1 MRDRRQVDMMSEERQ
16 PEFPLK
22 PGSRQGSTISTI
34 LSDTVMI
41 YISYQNSTE
50 DRHKRIKRGKEEF
63 TPPLFPDNTI
73 LYLDDPVE
81 SIGKL

>member
-1 MRDRRQVDMMSEERQ
+1 
-16 PEFPLK
+16 
-22 PGSRQGSTISTI
+22 
-34 LSDTVMI
+34 MI
-41 YISYQNSTE
+41 YISYQNSME

-81 SIGKL
+81 PIGKLWDLIHTYGLQIQNQ